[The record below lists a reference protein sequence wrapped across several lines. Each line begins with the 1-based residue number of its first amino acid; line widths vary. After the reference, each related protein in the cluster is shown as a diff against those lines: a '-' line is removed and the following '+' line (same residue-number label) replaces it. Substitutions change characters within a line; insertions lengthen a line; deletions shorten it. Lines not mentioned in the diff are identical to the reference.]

1 MKDRIRL
8 ATPEEVATIE
18 KQADLT
24 PRSTVWAFGESLAVV
39 RMATEI
45 DPVVWGDNC
54 PDIRKGW
61 FIWGLEN
68 MLRGAGMSEYYF
80 NIHTDDAKFLS
91 IMKGFGAENISKSPE
106 FRFKKAL

>member
-8 ATPEEVATIE
+8 ATPEEVEVIK

-24 PRSTVWAFGESLAVV
+24 PHSTVWAFGESRAVV
-39 RMATEI
+39 RTAMEI
-45 DPVVWGDNC
+45 DPVIWGENC

-68 MLRGAGMSEYYF
+68 MLRGAGASEYYF
-80 NIHTDDAKFLS
+80 NIHTDDKKFLS
-91 IMKGFGAENISKSPE
+91 IAEGFGAENISKAPE